1 MEYDKDDPREGI
13 KNEIEILVAL
23 GLVTVVGMTDD
34 GDWLYSVTEKA
45 RQMSKGDNHFF
56 ENIQNAIEYNDED
69 WEENE

>member
-34 GDWLYSVTEKA
+34 GDWLYAVTEKA
-45 RQMSKGDNHFF
+45 RQMSKDDNHFF